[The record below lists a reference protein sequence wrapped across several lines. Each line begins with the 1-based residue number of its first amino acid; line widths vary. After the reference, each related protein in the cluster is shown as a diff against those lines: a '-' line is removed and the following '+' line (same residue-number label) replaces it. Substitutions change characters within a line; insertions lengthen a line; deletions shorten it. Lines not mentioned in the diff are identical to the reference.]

1 MTNTVIIGGD
11 MMNKIMLTESGK
23 KKLEDELEY
32 LKTVKRVEIKEAL
45 KSARAQ
51 GDLSENADYSAAKDD
66 QSMTETRI
74 LELEA
79 QLKNAVVVESSNEGN
94 IFDVNKKALVK
105 FYDIDETEE
114 VTLVSSVEADVKN
127 MKISIES
134 PLGKALYKLEV
145 GKKTL
150 VQSPDGEYE
159 VEVIKIL

>member
-1 MTNTVIIGGD
+1 
-11 MMNKIMLTESGK
+11 MNKIILTESGK

-32 LKTVKRVEIKEAL
+32 LKTIKRVEIKEAL

-74 LELEA
+74 LELES
-79 QLKNAVVVESSNEGN
+79 QLKNSVVVESSNSSN
-94 IFDVNKKALVK
+94 IFDLKKKALVK

-134 PLGKALYKLEV
+134 PLGKALYKLEI
-145 GKKTL
+145 GKKVL

>member
-1 MTNTVIIGGD
+1 
-11 MMNKIMLTESGK
+11 MNKVKLTESGK

-79 QLKNAVVVESSNEGN
+79 QLKNAIVVESSESDN

-127 MKISIES
+127 MKISIDS

-145 GKKTL
+145 GKITQ
-150 VQSPDGEYE
+150 VESPDGKYQ

>member
-1 MTNTVIIGGD
+1 
-11 MMNKIMLTESGK
+11 MMNKVKLTESGK

-79 QLKNAVVVESSNEGN
+79 QLKNAIVVESSESDN

-127 MKISIES
+127 MKISIDS

-145 GKKTL
+145 GKITQ
-150 VQSPDGEYE
+150 VESPDGKYQ